1 MFNIDEIYNVSEFLN
16 LCKNSV
22 ENNIPY
28 CWLQGEISNLSKPS
42 SGHWY
47 FSLKDDKTSLRCALF
62 RLNQR
67 KIKFEPENGMS
78 VIIRGAATVYETRG
92 DFQIVVQK
100 IEPNGIGSLQMA
112 FEQLKT
118 KLYKEGL
125 FKIEN
130 KKQIPKYIKSVA
142 IVSSANGAVI
152 HDIINIIRKR
162 FPLVEIKIY
171 DTIVQGSNIHK
182 KIIKALKSADENKNN
197 EIIILAR
204 GGGSIEDLWAF
215 NEESLARAIYSCK
228 KPIISA
234 IGHETDTTI
243 SDFVAD
249 ARAPTPTAAAVMITP
264 NIKDIFNLLLTIKNQ
279 ISSSLKKQ
287 IQNKILILEQ
297 LNLKIINP
305 SKDLQIKM
313 QILDDLEL
321 KLINSIKTI
330 NLSKQNQLKIF
341 NIELN
346 KNSPEKLI
354 NDKILKNKLAKKILY
369 KTMFRYLELF
379 AINLKKSNNVLYKN
393 IDTIIYQNKLILQN
407 KAKNLNILSPLSTLS
422 RGYSITKNNKG
433 ELIQNIDSVNIGD
446 TLKTKLK
453 NGKIIS
459 KVYKKNKYL

>member
-1 MFNIDEIYNVSEFLN
+1 MFNIDEIYTVSNFIK
-16 LCKNSV
+16 LCKNSI
-22 ENNIPY
+22 EENIPY

-47 FSLKDDKTSLRCALF
+47 FSIKDDKSSIRCALF
-62 RLNQR
+62 RLNKR
-67 KIKFEPENGMS
+67 KIIFEPENGMS
-78 VIIRGAATVYETRG
+78 VIIRGAATIYETRG

-112 FEQLKT
+112 FEKLKT

-249 ARAPTPTAAAVMITP
+249 ARAPTPTAAATMITP
-264 NIKDIFNLLLTIKNQ
+264 DIKDIFNLLLTIKNQ

-297 LNLKIINP
+297 FNLRIINP
-305 SKDLQIKM
+305 KKDLQIKM

-321 KLINSIKTI
+321 KLNHSIKTI
-330 NLSKQNQLKIF
+330 NTLNQNNLNIL

-346 KNSPEKLI
+346 KNSIKNLI
-354 NDKILKNKLAKKILY
+354 NQKIEKNHSIKKGLY
-369 KTMFRYLELF
+369 KIIFKYLEF
-379 AINLKKSNNVLYKN
+379 YDVVLKKHNNNLYKN
-393 IDTIIYQNKLILQN
+393 INNIIYKNNLSLENKT
-407 KAKNLNILSPLSTLS
+407 KNLNILSPLSTLS
-422 RGYSITKNNKG
+422 RGYSITQDNKG
-433 ELIQNIDSVNIGD
+433 NLIQNSYDVKTGD
-446 TLKTKLK
+446 IIKTKLK
-453 NGKIIS
+453 TAQIIS
-459 KVYKKNKYL
+459 KVYKITKI